1 MAEKSKRK
9 RIYFLDELRGFA
21 ILCMIVHHAFLDV
34 GDVLGLTWG
43 YRIFDALC
51 TVQPAFW
58 AIFIIISGICSRLSR
73 NTIKRGFVVLGAGL
87 IITLFTAV
95 IMPLFGFTGS
105 EIYFGIL
112 HCLGCCMIITG
123 LLMPVIR
130 KMNYKLGAAIS
141 AFLFIFTYG
150 INTGTMLFTL
160 IKLPASWYQYD
171 FLAPLGVYSKNFE
184 SADYFSIIPW
194 LFLFLFGAFIGK
206 LAKNENLPKFMY
218 KQRSKFLCTV
228 GKNSLWVY
236 ILHQPAIYLI
246 MLIIAF
252 IIA

>member
-73 NTIKRGFVVLGAGL
+73 NTIKRGFIVLGAGL

-123 LLMPVIR
+123 LLMPVIS
-130 KMNYKLGAAIS
+130 KINYKLGAVIS

-160 IKLPASWYQYD
+160 IKLPASWYKYD
-171 FLAPLGVYSKNFE
+171 FLAPLGVYSQNFE

-194 LFLFLFGAFIGK
+194 IFLFLFGAFIGK

>member
-1 MAEKSKRK
+1 MAEKAKRK

-51 TVQPAFW
+51 TVQPSFW

-105 EIYFGIL
+105 KIYFGIL
-112 HCLGCCMIITG
+112 HCLGSCMIITG
-123 LLMPVIR
+123 LLMPVIS
-130 KMNYKLGAAIS
+130 KINYKLGAVIS

-171 FLAPLGVYSKNFE
+171 FLAPLGVYSKNFK

-206 LAKNENLPKFMY
+206 LAINENLPKFMY

>member
-105 EIYFGIL
+105 KIYFGIL
-112 HCLGCCMIITG
+112 HCLGSCMIITG
-123 LLMPVIR
+123 LLMPVIS
-130 KMNYKLGAAIS
+130 KINYKLGAVIS

-171 FLAPLGVYSKNFE
+171 FLAPLCVYSKNFK

>member
-1 MAEKSKRK
+1 MAEKAKRK

-105 EIYFGIL
+105 KIYFGIL

-123 LLMPVIR
+123 LLMPVIS
-130 KMNYKLGAAIS
+130 KINYKLGAVIS

-171 FLAPLGVYSKNFE
+171 FLAPLGVYSKNFK

-194 LFLFLFGAFIGK
+194 LFLFLFGAFIGR
-206 LAKNENLPKFMY
+206 LAINENLPKFMY

>member
-105 EIYFGIL
+105 EIYSGIL

-123 LLMPVIR
+123 LLMPVIS
-130 KMNYKLGAAIS
+130 KINYKLGAVIS

>member
-95 IMPLFGFTGS
+95 IMPMFGFTGS

-123 LLMPVIR
+123 LLMPVIS
-130 KMNYKLGAAIS
+130 KINYKLGAVIS
-141 AFLFIFTYG
+141 AFSFIFTYG

>member
-34 GDVLGLTWG
+34 GDVLGLAWG

-58 AIFIIISGICSRLSR
+58 AIFIIISGVCSRLSR
-73 NTIKRGFVVLGAGL
+73 NTIKRGFIVLGAGL
-87 IITLFTAV
+87 IITIFTVV

-112 HCLGCCMIITG
+112 HCLGSCMIITG
-123 LLMPVIR
+123 LLMPAIS
-130 KMNYKLGAAIS
+130 KINYKLGAVIS

-194 LFLFLFGAFIGK
+194 IFLFLFGAFIGK
-206 LAKNENLPKFMY
+206 LAKDENLPKFMY

>member
-1 MAEKSKRK
+1 MAEKAKRK

-105 EIYFGIL
+105 KIYFGIL
-112 HCLGCCMIITG
+112 HCLGSCMIITG
-123 LLMPVIR
+123 LLMPVIS
-130 KMNYKLGAAIS
+130 KINYELGAVIS

-160 IKLPASWYQYD
+160 IKSPAYWYQYD
-171 FLAPLGVYSKNFE
+171 FLAPLGVYSKNFK

-206 LAKNENLPKFMY
+206 LAKHENLPKFMY

>member
-1 MAEKSKRK
+1 M
-9 RIYFLDELRGFA
+9 L
-21 ILCMIVHHAFLDV
+21 
-34 GDVLGLTWG
+34 
-43 YRIFDALC
+43 
-51 TVQPAFW
+51 
-58 AIFIIISGICSRLSR
+58 RLSR
-73 NTIKRGFVVLGAGL
+73 NTIKRGFIVLGAGL

-95 IMPLFGFTGS
+95 IMPLFGFEGS
-105 EIYFGIL
+105 KIYFGIL
-112 HCLGCCMIITG
+112 HCLGSCMIITG
-123 LLMPVIR
+123 LLMPIIN
-130 KMNYKLGAAIS
+130 KINYKLGAVIS

-150 INTGTMLFTL
+150 INTRTMLFGL
-160 IKLPASWYQYD
+160 IKLPDALYQYD
-171 FLAPLGVYSKNFE
+171 FLAPIGIYSNNFK

-194 LFLFLFGAFIGK
+194 LFVFLFGAFIGK
-206 LAKNENLPKFMY
+206 LAKDENLPKFMY